1 MNNIEPEE
9 IIEQVLNL
17 AQAQGATA
25 AEADVSTG
33 RGLSV
38 VVRMGE
44 VETVEHQRDRGLG
57 ITVYVG
63 QRKGSAS
70 TTDFSPDALAE
81 TVRAAC
87 TIAGNSSED
96 RYAGLL
102 DPRYLATSVP
112 DLDLHHPWDI
122 TPERGIE
129 LARQCEDAAR
139 ASDSR
144 IVNSEGATLGTYAGR
159 HTYGNSNGFIGGWAW
174 SSHSMDCA
182 LIAAG
187 KNGRMQRDNWYT
199 RSRDYRDLDDFSTVG
214 REAAR
219 RTVARLESRRL
230 STRHVPVIFEAPAA
244 TSLFGAF
251 IGAVSGGSQYRK
263 ASFLLD
269 QQGAQV
275 FPEFMR
281 ISERP
286 HIPKGIGS
294 APFDNEGMATRDRD
308 LIRDGVLQGYVLS
321 AYSARKLGLEPT
333 GNAGGVHNLLVQP
346 GTEDLPGLLRAMGRG
361 LLITDMI
368 GFGVNQVT
376 GDYSRGAAG
385 FWVENGEIQ
394 YPVEEITVA
403 GNLAEM
409 YKHITMIAT
418 DVDKRGNIQT
428 GSVLIDAMTVA
439 GE

>member
-9 IIEQVLNL
+9 LIEQVLKL
-17 AQAQGATA
+17 AQTQGATA
-25 AEADVSTG
+25 AEADVNTG

-57 ITVYVG
+57 ITVYIG

-102 DPRYLATSVP
+102 DSRYLASSIP
-112 DLDLHHPWDI
+112 DLNLHHPWDI
-122 TPERGIE
+122 TPERAIE

-144 IVNSEGATLGTYAGR
+144 IVNSEGATLGTYAGS
-159 HTYGNSNGFIGGWAW
+159 HAYGNSNGFIGGWSW
-174 SSHSMDCA
+174 STHSMDCS
-182 LIAAG
+182 LIATG
-187 KNGRMQRDNWYT
+187 KDGRMQHDNWYT
-199 RSRDYRDLDDFSTVG
+199 RNRDYRDLDDFSAVG
-214 REAAR
+214 REAGR

-230 STRHVPVIFEAPAA
+230 STCRVPVIFEAPVA
-244 TSLFGAF
+244 TGLFGAF

-275 FPEFMR
+275 FPEFMQ

-308 LIRDGVLQGYVLS
+308 LIRDGILQGYVLS
-321 AYSARKLGLEPT
+321 AYSARKLGLPPT

-346 GTEDLPGLLRAMGRG
+346 GTEDLPALLRAMGRG
-361 LLITDMI
+361 VLITDMI

-409 YKHITMIAT
+409 YKHISMTGK
-418 DVDKRGNIQT
+418 DVDNRGNIHT
-428 GSVLIDAMTVA
+428 GSVLIEGMTVA

>member
-9 IIEQVLNL
+9 IIEQVLKL
-17 AQAQGATA
+17 AQEQGVTA
-25 AEADVSTG
+25 AEADVNTG

-38 VVRMGE
+38 AVRMGE
-44 VETVEHQRDRGLG
+44 VETVEHQRDKGLG
-57 ITVYVG
+57 ITVYMG
-63 QRKGSAS
+63 QCKGSAS
-70 TTDFSPDALAE
+70 TTDFSPGALAD
-81 TVRAAC
+81 TVLAAC
-87 TIAGNSSED
+87 TIASNSNED
-96 RYAGLL
+96 RCAGLL
-102 DPRYLATSVP
+102 EPRYLAKDIP

-122 TPERGIE
+122 TPERAIE
-129 LARQCEDAAR
+129 LARGCEEAAR
-139 ASDSR
+139 SSDSR
-144 IVNSEGATLGTYAGR
+144 IVNSEGAMLSTYAGR

-174 SSHSMDCA
+174 SSHSMDCT

-187 KNGRMQRDNWYT
+187 KDGRMQRDGWYT
-199 RSRDYRDLDDFSTVG
+199 RCRDYRELDDFNTVG
-214 REAAR
+214 REAGR
-219 RTVARLESRRL
+219 RAVARLESRRL
-230 STRHVPVIFEAPAA
+230 STRRVPVVFEAPLAS
-244 TSLFGAF
+244 SLFSAF
-251 IGAVSGGSQYRK
+251 IGAVSGGPQYRK

-269 QQGAQV
+269 KAGAQV
-275 FPEFMR
+275 FPDFMQ

-286 HIPKGIGS
+286 HIPKGPGS

-308 LIRDGVLQGYVLS
+308 LVSDGVLQGYVLS
-321 AYSARKLGLEPT
+321 AYSARKLGLPPT
-333 GNAGGVHNLLVQP
+333 GNAGGVHNLMVQP
-346 GTEDLPGLLRAMGRG
+346 GTENLPGLLSAMGQG

-409 YKHITMIAT
+409 YKHISMSGK

-428 GSVLIDAMTVA
+428 GSVLIDGMTVA